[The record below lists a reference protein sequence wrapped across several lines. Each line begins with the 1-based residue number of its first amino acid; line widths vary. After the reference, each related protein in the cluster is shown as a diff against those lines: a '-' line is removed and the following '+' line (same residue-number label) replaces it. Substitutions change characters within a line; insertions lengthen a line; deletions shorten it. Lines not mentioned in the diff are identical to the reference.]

1 MDLSELMTADAHEE
15 GAEVNIISPVTGKA
29 SDVFIKVLGPDSKAY
44 RVESKRNLSKAVAEY
59 RKLKGDSK
67 DLDFDVMSDQ
77 EIEGEINK
85 LVAVTVGWRGISDKG
100 EPVVFSKEM
109 CEKLYRS
116 APHIV
121 IQVNNFLADYTN
133 FTKG

>member
-1 MDLSELMTADAHEE
+1 MDLSELMTAEAHEE

-44 RVESKRNLSKAVAEY
+44 RVESKRNMSKAVAEY
-59 RKLKGDSK
+59 RKLKGDAK
-67 DLDFDVMSDQ
+67 ELDFDVMSGQ
-77 EIEGEINK
+77 EIEGEISR
-85 LVAVTVGWRGISDKG
+85 LIAVTIGWRGICDNG
-100 EPVVFSKEM
+100 EPVPFTKEM

-116 APHIV
+116 APHVV
-121 IQVNNFLADYTN
+121 IQVSNFLADYTN

>member
-1 MDLSELMTADAHEE
+1 MDLSELMTAEAHEE
-15 GAEVNIISPVTGKA
+15 GAELNIISPVTGKA

-44 RVESKRNLSKAVAEY
+44 RTETKRNMAKRVAEY
-59 RKLKGDSK
+59 RKLKSESK
-67 DLDFDVMSDQ
+67 ELDLDSMSDQ
-77 EIEGEINK
+77 EIEAEISS
-85 LVAVTVGWRGISDKG
+85 LVAVTIGWRGISDKG
-100 EPVVFSKEM
+100 EDVPFTKAM

>member
-1 MDLSELMTADAHEE
+1 MDLSELMTAEAHEE

-44 RVESKRNLSKAVAEY
+44 RMETKRHMSKVVAEY
-59 RKLKGDSK
+59 RKLKDDSK
-67 DLDFDVMSDQ
+67 SLDFELMSEQ
-77 EIEGEINK
+77 EIEGEIKK
-85 LVAVTVGWRGISDKG
+85 LVVVTVGWRGICDKG
-100 EPVVFSKEM
+100 EEVPFSKEM

-116 APHIV
+116 APHVV
-121 IQVNNFLADYTN
+121 IQVSNFLADYTN